1 MSYNEAKGLLW
12 ILCAAIIG
20 SGLALFC
27 APYITVGVPKDR
39 LDMAVIIGG
48 AFIVIG
54 LIFFLLSIWF
64 SIRQDRKNMQK
75 QERGDIK

>member
-54 LIFFLLSIWF
+54 LTFFLLSIWF
-64 SIRQDRKNMQK
+64 SIRQDRENMPK
-75 QERGDIK
+75 ARKEEE

>member
-1 MSYNEAKGLLW
+1 MSYNVTKGFLW

-64 SIRQDRKNMQK
+64 SIRQDRENMLK
-75 QERGDIK
+75 ARKEEE

>member
-1 MSYNEAKGLLW
+1 MSYNVTKGFLW

-20 SGLALFC
+20 SGLALFF

-54 LIFFLLSIWF
+54 LTFFLLSIWF
-64 SIRQDRKNMQK
+64 SIRQDRVNLQK
-75 QERGDIK
+75 QEEEK